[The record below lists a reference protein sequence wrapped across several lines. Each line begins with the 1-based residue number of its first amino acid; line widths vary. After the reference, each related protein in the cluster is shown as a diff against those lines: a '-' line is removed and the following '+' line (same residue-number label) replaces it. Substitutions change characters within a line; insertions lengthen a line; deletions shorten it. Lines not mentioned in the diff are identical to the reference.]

1 MSESTERYLQEI
13 SSRLN
18 DRRATGL
25 ESESETLY
33 RDIFEQLPVSIW
45 VEDWSA
51 TKVEIDRLK
60 RRGVKNWLKYLER
73 RPDLIACKAPF
84 LCTTF

>member
-1 MSESTERYLQEI
+1 MSKSTERYLQGI

-51 TKVEIDRLK
+51 AKVEIDRFGRTGLSCL
-60 RRGVKNWLKYLER
+60 R
-73 RPDLIACKAPF
+73 F
-84 LCTTF
+84 LFHLHSPTGHYDEPEILP